1 MVPLLIVLS
10 FLLFFSE
17 RCLEASD
24 ECPVIKEEEE
34 EEEGGKYFYDGHK
47 QIEDDLGGW

>member
-10 FLLFFSE
+10 FLLVFSE
-17 RCLEASD
+17 RCSEASD

-34 EEEGGKYFYDGHK
+34 GGKYFYDRHK